1 MRINLVEKKE
11 KEKEKLLKKE
21 KGVIKQN
28 DI

>member
-1 MRINLVEKKE
+1 VEKKE

>member
-21 KGVIKQN
+21 KDVIKQN

>member
-1 MRINLVEKKE
+1 VKMRINLVEK